1 MSQPHSAWVN
11 PISDKGTAR
20 AKSLREEWTWHARKG
35 KGIGSIA
42 GAMGAGGREV
52 GDDAQEETPA
62 GAGVQCRL
70 CAPLTPTRRVT
81 EKWVARHG

>member
-1 MSQPHSAWVN
+1 MN

-52 GDDAQEETPA
+52 ETMLKRKLPL
-62 GAGVQCRL
+62 GQVCSVGSVRL
-70 CAPLTPTRRVT
+70 
-81 EKWVARHG
+81 

>member
-1 MSQPHSAWVN
+1 MN

-52 GDDAQEETPA
+52 GDDA
-62 GAGVQCRL
+62 
-70 CAPLTPTRRVT
+70 
-81 EKWVARHG
+81 